1 MTLADVNSSIFFE
14 ELNKLVKISV
24 IIDEKIREVFE
35 KVRKVKL
42 DKNKKSA
49 QD

>member
-1 MTLADVNSSIFFE
+1 MTLADVNSSIPLE

-24 IIDEKIREVFE
+24 IIDEKIREALE